1 MADIVDDF
9 LTRLQ
14 RHVPDLP
21 LEKKLN
27 LEREIRLELGGTRGG
42 DIAKGIG
49 GLGKQSRMSLV
60 AHGLRQKKSLSESF
74 GMASISRRTGYRFL
88 SSRQSV

>member
-21 LEKKLN
+21 LEKQLS
-27 LEREIRLELGGTRGG
+27 LEREIRFELGGTRGG

-49 GLGKQSRMSLV
+49 GLGKRSRMALV
-60 AHGLRQKKSLSESF
+60 ATGLRQKKSLSEAF
-74 GMASISRRTGYRFL
+74 GMASISRATGYRAL
-88 SSRQSV
+88 SSR